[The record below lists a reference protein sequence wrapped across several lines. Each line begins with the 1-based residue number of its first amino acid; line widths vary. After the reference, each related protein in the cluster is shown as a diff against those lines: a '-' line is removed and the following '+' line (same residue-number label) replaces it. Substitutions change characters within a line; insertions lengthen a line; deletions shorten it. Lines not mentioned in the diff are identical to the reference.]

1 MSPEEVA
8 ITAFR
13 VRHERVMLVAVAEV
27 RGSAPREKDAFMLVA
42 DTATH
47 GTIGGGALEFQMIQH
62 ARRLLRENTEAA
74 RLSIP
79 LGPGIGQC
87 CGGHVTIAFDML
99 GGPIA
104 ADLLN
109 RVQAAHAALRPVY
122 VFGAGH
128 VGLALAKAL
137 MPLPV
142 RPVLV
147 DMRKDR
153 LAGAPDGI
161 VTRLTPIP
169 EAEVEAAPDGACFVA
184 VTHDHALDFL
194 ITGAALRRG
203 DSAYTGMI
211 GSRTKRA
218 QFKRWFFDNGGSEAM
233 LAALVSPIGKSGV
246 DDKRPEVI
254 AALTAAEIIVK
265 IDRQPS
271 KWALPAAV
279 GESAKGN
286 G

>member
-13 VRHERVMLVAVAEV
+13 VRHDRVMLVAVAEV

-42 DTATH
+42 ETACH

-62 ARRLLRENTEAA
+62 ARKLLRENTESA

-87 CGGHVTIAFDML
+87 CGGHVDIQFDML

-104 ADLLN
+104 ADLLD
-109 RVQAAHAALRPVY
+109 RVRAAHAALRPVY

-128 VGLALAKAL
+128 VGLALAVAL
-137 MPLPV
+137 APLPV
-142 RPVLV
+142 RPVLI
-147 DMRKDR
+147 DTRKDQ
-153 LAGAPDGI
+153 LAEVPDGI
-161 VTRLTPIP
+161 ETRLTPVP
-169 EAEVEAAPDGACFVA
+169 EAEIDRAPAGAAFVA

-194 ITGAALRRG
+194 VTGAALKRG
-203 DSAYTGMI
+203 DSVYVGMI
-211 GSRTKRA
+211 GSKTKRA

-271 KWALPAAV
+271 KWALPAMV
-279 GESAKGN
+279 GESAKGS